1 MKGYFLSFP
10 FNTFLCRMIGMMQ
23 TKISFKKSMVLLIAV
38 FLSVTA
44 LATNLVY
51 AIGDLGIVVEK
62 MEGVGE
68 VNKCSYCGRF
78 MKVGTIPK
86 SADIILTNIIRESFA
101 ARDVGYRKDKNNGNY
116 INLLIY
122 RYEERVGGK
131 LGVDKPAGLGF
142 HMHLMENNV
151 LKRVFTFDEDQ
162 QALSENLFN
171 LDKFLRRGAKWLTV
185 EELSRDAVNQGLDVI
200 LEEYK

>member
-1 MKGYFLSFP
+1 MSFP
-10 FNTFLCRMIGMMQ
+10 FNTFLCRMIDMMQ
-23 TKISFKKSMVLLIAV
+23 KRISFDKSTVLLVAA
-38 FLSVTA
+38 FL
-44 LATNLVY
+44 LVSAFAASLGY

-62 MEGVGE
+62 MEGTEE
-68 VNKCSYCGRF
+68 VKKCTYCGRF

-86 SADIILTNIIRESFA
+86 GSDATLNNILRESFA
-101 ARDVGYRKDKNNGNY
+101 ARGVGYRNDKNNGNY
-116 INLLIY
+116 INLLIF
-122 RYEERVGGK
+122 RYEERVGGN

-171 LDKFLRRGAKWLTV
+171 LNKFLRRGAKWLTV
-185 EELSRDAVNQGLDVI
+185 EELSRDAINQGLDVI
-200 LEEYK
+200 LEEYR